1 MINITSGHLRGI
13 SLKTPAGLDTRPTRS
28 RVRSAILNMIQFQLS
43 QASVLDL
50 FAGSGAF
57 GIEAISRGASKAHFI
72 DKEPDSIKCLNENLN
87 QINKHTL
94 KNDGPKFETKIERLD
109 ILGIKR
115 GHFPSQYDIIFCDP
129 PYDLSSDFIAMF
141 QQFLPDILNPQ
152 GLFIFESHVHDK
164 DYLSKIQFKANL
176 DILKQK
182 TYGIS
187 LISIWRYQES

>member
-43 QASVLDL
+43 QAAVLDL

-57 GIEAISRGASKAHFI
+57 GIEAISRGASSAHFM
-72 DKEPDSIKCLNENLN
+72 DRDFEAVKCLNENVSL
-87 QINKHTL
+87 IHKHSL
-94 KNDGPKFETKIERLD
+94 KDEGPRFETKIERLD
-109 ILGIKR
+109 ILSLKR
-115 GHFPSQYDIIFCDP
+115 GHFQSQYDIIFCDP

-141 QQFLPDILNPQ
+141 QKFLPDILNPQ
-152 GLFIFESHVHDK
+152 GLFIFESHVNDK
-164 DYLSKIQFKANL
+164 EYLSKLPFKANL
-176 DILKQK
+176 GIHKQK

-187 LISIWRYQES
+187 LISIWRCEQS